1 MTTDSL
7 EPIEPKEQT
16 KAASPA
22 RTSLATNTD
31 VNAAQAELA
40 DASVSAPSQP
50 KRHFTAPRLS
60 LGGSRSQPRDLHGV
74 GFILAFVAGVVGVL
88 ALFMVVA
95 FSFSGSYD
103 NRVLPGVK
111 VGNVDLS
118 GSTRD
123 EAIKK
128 LQDGYAYLS
137 QGQVIV
143 TTPVGTATIG
153 FAEAGRGPDAEAMAH
168 AALAVGHSG
177 GGLGDAITSLH
188 SALLGESVP
197 VVVQV
202 DPTALAERLHELV
215 GKSTMAAKDAQ
226 VTGKDGSFSFTPSS
240 MGRGIDERMMATTLI
255 DQLTVIN
262 PPSQL
267 QTGGTF
273 TDANPTVSDKD
284 AQDAITRA
292 EKIGVDVKL
301 TWTTTP
307 AAAPST
313 WTAKNWTISAATIRS
328 WIAFGIRP
336 DGKYGPTIDVIQAQ
350 AYISAISAKA
360 NIQPHE
366 PTVKWDASG
375 TRPLSLEAGIDGT
388 GIDIVATSQAIAS
401 YLDSIASGG
410 SPAAGVE
417 VVTMAIRP
425 QITDVANVSGMVI
438 MNGGK
443 AQWTTAFIPDI
454 SNGNGKNIRQP
465 ADNLNGQVIGPGQQF
480 SFLGAV
486 GPIDPAHG
494 FALGG
499 VIIGGLSNPT
509 GAMGGGIC
517 SASTTMFNAAGW
529 AGLQIDERHQHAYA
543 INRYPIGKDATV
555 YSNGV
560 TTYDLK
566 WTNDTPNPIVI
577 RSWATKSSVTFQL
590 WSLPMDRTVIWP
602 VGVKSN
608 MTTATDGKLYVGSL
622 APGQQLRAEYVTDG
636 YDTSVTR
643 VVKDASGTVLHN
655 DTWKS
660 HYVKVNGVLQ
670 IGGSPPPS
678 TTPSPTPGPETP
690 SPAPTPTPAPITP
703 APSPVITPA
712 PPTPAPVPTEAP
724 KSIPTK
730 MAPTPTV

>member
-1 MTTDSL
+1 MTTDPL
-7 EPIEPKEQT
+7 EPIELKEQS

-22 RTSLATNTD
+22 QASLPSDTD
-31 VNAAQAELA
+31 ANAAQAELA
-40 DASVSAPSQP
+40 SDAVSAPSRP
-50 KRHFTAPRLS
+50 KRHFTAPQLS
-60 LGGSRSQPRDLHGV
+60 PGISRSEPRDLHGA
-74 GFILAFVAGVVGVL
+74 GFILAFAAGVIGVL
-88 ALFMVVA
+88 AFFMVVA
-95 FSFSGSYD
+95 FSFSGSYN

-128 LQDGYAYLS
+128 LQNGYAYLS

-153 FAEAGRGPDAEAMAH
+153 FAEAGRGPDAEAMAD

-188 SALLGESVP
+188 SALFGESVP

-202 DPTALAERLHELV
+202 DPNALAQRLHELV
-215 GKSTMAAKDAQ
+215 GKNTMAAKDAQ
-226 VTGKDGSFSFTPSS
+226 VTGKDGNFSFTPSS
-240 MGRGIDERMMATTLI
+240 TGRGIDERMMATTLI

-292 EKIGVDVKL
+292 EKMVVDVNL
-301 TWTTTP
+301 TWATAP
-307 AAAPST
+307 ASAPTT
-313 WTAKNWTISAATIRS
+313 WTPKNWTISGSTIRS
-328 WIAFGIRP
+328 WIVFGIRP
-336 DGKYGPTIDVIQAQ
+336 DGKYGPTIDLIQAQ
-350 AYISAISAKA
+350 AYISALSAKA
-360 NIQPHE
+360 NIQPIE
-366 PTVKWDASG
+366 PSVVWDATG
-375 TRPLSLEAGIDGT
+375 TKPLSLKEGKDGT
-388 GIDIVATSQAIAS
+388 GIDFVATSQALAS
-401 YLDSIASGG
+401 YLDSIASGSG
-410 SPAAGVE
+410 GAAGLE
-417 VVTMAIRP
+417 VVTVPIRP
-425 QITDVANVSGMVI
+425 QITDVANISGMVI

-443 AQWTTAFIPDI
+443 AQWTTTFYPDI

-465 ADNLNGQVIGPGQQF
+465 AANLNGLVIGPGQQF
-480 SFLGAV
+480 SFLRAV

-494 FALGG
+494 FTLGG
-499 VIIGGLSNPT
+499 VIIGGLSNHT

-543 INRYPIGKDATV
+543 ISRYPTGKDATV

-577 RSWATKSSVTFQL
+577 RSWATYGSRSSVTFQL
-590 WSLPMDRTVIWP
+590 WSLPIVRTVIWP
-602 VGVKSN
+602 VGVPSN
-608 MTTATDGKLYVGSL
+608 VTTATDGKLYVGSL

-643 VVKDASGTVLHN
+643 VVKDASGAIIHN
-655 DTWKS
+655 DTWNS

-678 TTPSPTPGPETP
+678 TTPSPTPGP
-690 SPAPTPTPAPITP
+690 
-703 APSPVITPA
+703 
-712 PPTPAPVPTEAP
+712 
-724 KSIPTK
+724 
-730 MAPTPTV
+730 

>member
-7 EPIEPKEQT
+7 EPIEPKEQS
-16 KAASPA
+16 KVSSPA
-22 RTSLATNTD
+22 RGSLPKDTD
-31 VNAAQAELA
+31 ANAAQAGLA
-40 DASVSAPSQP
+40 GDAVSAPSRP
-50 KRHFTAPRLS
+50 KRYSTAPRLS
-60 LGGSRSQPRDLHGV
+60 PGISRSEPRDLHSAGL
-74 GFILAFVAGVVGVL
+74 ILAFAAGVIGVL
-88 ALFMVVA
+88 ALFLIIA
-95 FSFSGSYD
+95 FSFSGSYN
-103 NRVLPGVK
+103 NRILPGVK

-153 FAEAGRGPDAEAMAH
+153 FAEAGRAPDTEAMAD
-168 AALAVGHSG
+168 AALAVGHSS

-188 SALLGESVP
+188 SALFGESVP

-202 DPTALAERLHELV
+202 DPNALAQRLHELV
-215 GKSTMAAKDAQ
+215 GKNTMAAKDAQ
-226 VTGKDGSFSFTPSS
+226 VTGKDGNFSFTPSS
-240 MGRGIDERMMATTLI
+240 TGRGIDERMMATTLI

-273 TDANPTVSDKD
+273 TNANPTVSDKD

-301 TWTTTP
+301 TWTTVP
-307 AAAPST
+307 ASAPPT
-313 WTAKNWTISAATIRS
+313 WTAKNWTISASTIRS
-328 WIAFGIRP
+328 WIVFGIRP
-336 DGKYGPTIDVIQAQ
+336 DGKYGPTIDLIQAQ
-350 AYISAISAKA
+350 TYLSPISAKD
-360 NIQPHE
+360 NIQPLE
-366 PTVKWDASG
+366 PTVKWDPSG
-375 TRPLSLEAGIDGT
+375 TKPLSLNAGVDGT
-388 GIDIVATSQAIAS
+388 GIDIIATSQAIAS
-401 YLDSIASGG
+401 NLDSLASGSG
-410 SPAAGVE
+410 GAASLE
-417 VVTMAIRP
+417 VVTAPIRP
-425 QITDVANVSGMVI
+425 NITDIANISGMVI

-443 AQWTTAFIPDI
+443 AQWTTAFFPDI

-465 ADNLNGQVIGPGQQF
+465 AAKLNGLVIGPGQQF

-499 VIIGGLSNPT
+499 VIIGGLSNHT

-543 INRYPIGKDATV
+543 ISRYPTGKDATV

-577 RSWATKSSVTFQL
+577 RSWATSGSKSSVTFQL
-590 WSLPMDRTVIWP
+590 WSLPLDRTVIWP

-608 MTTATDGKLYVGSL
+608 LTTATDGKLYVGSL
-622 APGQQLRAEYVTDG
+622 APGQELRAEYVTDG

-678 TTPSPTPGPETP
+678 TTPSPSPG
-690 SPAPTPTPAPITP
+690 APTPVPSESVIPVPSAPA
-703 APSPVITPA
+703 VI
-712 PPTPAPVPTEAP
+712 PPTPAPSAP
-724 KSIPTK
+724 AASGRRRKV
-730 MAPTPTV
+730 A

>member
-7 EPIEPKEQT
+7 EPIEPKEQS
-16 KAASPA
+16 KAGSPVRASLPKDTA
-22 RTSLATNTD
+22 A
-31 VNAAQAELA
+31 NAAQAERA
-40 DASVSAPSQP
+40 GGPVSAPSRP
-50 KRHFTAPRLS
+50 KPHSTAPRFS
-60 LGGSRSQPRDLHGV
+60 SGISRSGPRDLQGA
-74 GFILAFVAGVVGVL
+74 GLIIAFAAGAIGVL
-88 ALFMVVA
+88 ALFIFVA
-95 FSFSGSYD
+95 FSFAGSYN
-103 NRVLPGVK
+103 NRVLSGVK

-123 EAIKK
+123 EAIKR
-128 LQDGYAYLS
+128 LRDGYAYLS

-153 FAEAGRGPDAEAMAH
+153 FAEAGRAPDAEAMAD
-168 AALAVGHSG
+168 AALAVGRSG

-188 SALLGESVP
+188 SALFGASVP

-202 DPTALAERLHELV
+202 DPNALAQLLHELV
-215 GKSTMAAKDAQ
+215 GKNDVAAKDAQ
-226 VTGKDGSFSFTPSS
+226 VTGKDGNFSFTPSS
-240 MGRGIDERMMATTLI
+240 TGRGIDERMMATTLI
-255 DQLTVIN
+255 DQLTILN

-292 EKIGVDVKL
+292 EKIVVDVKL
-301 TWTTTP
+301 TWATAP
-307 AAAPST
+307 ASAPPT
-313 WTAKNWTISAATIRS
+313 WTAKNWTISSSTIRS
-328 WIAFGIRP
+328 WIVFDIRP
-336 DGKYGPTIDVIQAQ
+336 DGKYGPTIDLIKAQ
-350 AYISAISAKA
+350 AYISALSAKA
-360 NIQPHE
+360 NIQPTE
-366 PTVKWDASG
+366 PSVVWDASG
-375 TRPLSLEAGIDGT
+375 TKPLSLKEGKDGT
-388 GIDIVATSQAIAS
+388 GIDFVATSQAIAS
-401 YLDSIASGG
+401 YLDSIASG
-410 SPAAGVE
+410 STAAASLE
-417 VVTMAIRP
+417 VVTAPIRP
-425 QITDVANVSGMVI
+425 QITDVANISGMVI

-443 AQWTTAFIPDI
+443 AQWTTTFYPDV

-465 ADNLNGQVIGPGQQF
+465 AANLNGLVIGPGQQF

-494 FALGG
+494 FAMGG
-499 VIIGGLSNPT
+499 VILNGLSNHT

-517 SASTTMFNAAGW
+517 SASTTVFNAAGW

-543 INRYPIGKDATV
+543 ISRYPTGKDATV

-560 TTYDLK
+560 STYDLK
-566 WTNDTPNPIVI
+566 WTNDTPNPIVV
-577 RSWATKSSVTFQL
+577 RSWATYGSKSSITVQL
-590 WSLPMDRTVIWP
+590 WSLPIDRTVIWP

-608 MTTATDGKLYVGSL
+608 VTAATDGKLYVASL

-678 TTPSPTPGPETP
+678 TTPSPSPG
-690 SPAPTPTPAPITP
+690 APTPVPSEPVIPVPSAPAVTPPPAPASAA
-703 APSPVITPA
+703 APSVRRRKVA
-712 PPTPAPVPTEAP
+712 
-724 KSIPTK
+724 
-730 MAPTPTV
+730 

>member
-1 MTTDSL
+1 M
-7 EPIEPKEQT
+7 
-16 KAASPA
+16 
-22 RTSLATNTD
+22 
-31 VNAAQAELA
+31 A
-40 DASVSAPSQP
+40 D
-50 KRHFTAPRLS
+50 
-60 LGGSRSQPRDLHGV
+60 
-74 GFILAFVAGVVGVL
+74 
-88 ALFMVVA
+88 
-95 FSFSGSYD
+95 
-103 NRVLPGVK
+103 
-111 VGNVDLS
+111 
-118 GSTRD
+118 
-123 EAIKK
+123 
-128 LQDGYAYLS
+128 
-137 QGQVIV
+137 
-143 TTPVGTATIG
+143 
-153 FAEAGRGPDAEAMAH
+153 

-188 SALLGESVP
+188 SALFGESVP

-202 DPTALAERLHELV
+202 DPNALAQRLHELV
-215 GKSTMAAKDAQ
+215 GKNNVAAKDAQ
-226 VTGKDGSFSFTPSS
+226 VTGKDGNFSFTPSS
-240 MGRGIDERMMATTLI
+240 TGRGIDERMMATTLI
-255 DQLTVIN
+255 DQLTVTN

-273 TDANPTVSDKD
+273 TDLSPAVSDKD

-301 TWTTTP
+301 TWTTAP
-307 AAAPST
+307 ASAPTT
-313 WTAKNWTISAATIRS
+313 WTAKNWTISASTIRS

-336 DGKYGPTIDVIQAQ
+336 DGKYGPTIDPIQAQ
-350 AYISAISAKA
+350 AYLSPISAKD
-360 NIQPHE
+360 NIQPIE
-366 PTVKWDASG
+366 PSVVWDASG
-375 TRPLSLEAGIDGT
+375 TKPLSLKEGKDGT
-388 GIDIVATSQAIAS
+388 GIDLVATSQAIAS
-401 YLDSIASGG
+401 YLDSIASGSSVG
-410 SPAAGVE
+410 PSVE
-417 VVTMAIRP
+417 VATMPIRP
-425 QITDVANVSGMVI
+425 QITDVANISGMVI

-443 AQWTTAFIPDI
+443 AQWTTTFFPDI

-465 ADNLNGQVIGPGQQF
+465 ADNLNGLVIGPGQQF

-499 VIIGGLSNPT
+499 VIIGGLSNHT

-543 INRYPIGKDATV
+543 ISRYPTGKDATV

-577 RSWATKSSVTFQL
+577 RSWATSGSKSSVTFQL
-590 WSLPMDRTVIWP
+590 WSLPIDRTVIWP
-602 VGVKSN
+602 IGVKSN
-608 MTTATDGKLYVGSL
+608 VTTATDGKLYVGSL

-643 VVKDASGTVLHN
+643 VVKDSSGAVLHN

-690 SPAPTPTPAPITP
+690 SPAPTTPAT
-703 APSPVITPA
+703 PSPSTTPS
-712 PPTPAPVPTEAP
+712 PPSATSTASKKKPT
-724 KSIPTK
+724 
-730 MAPTPTV
+730 

>member
-7 EPIEPKEQT
+7 APIEPKEQS
-16 KAASPA
+16 KAGSPPRASLPKDPDA
-22 RTSLATNTD
+22 
-31 VNAAQAELA
+31 NAAQAELA
-40 DASVSAPSQP
+40 GGAVSASSRP
-50 KRHFTAPRLS
+50 KRYSTAPRLS
-60 LGGSRSQPRDLHGV
+60 PGISRSEPRDLHSAGL
-74 GFILAFVAGVVGVL
+74 ILAFGAGVIGVL
-88 ALFMVVA
+88 ALFLIIA
-95 FSFSGSYD
+95 FSFSGSYN

-153 FAEAGRGPDAEAMAH
+153 FAEAGRAPDAEAMTD

-177 GGLGDAITSLH
+177 GGLGDAITALH
-188 SALLGESVP
+188 SALFGESVP

-202 DPTALAERLHELV
+202 DPNALAQRLHELV
-215 GKSTMAAKDAQ
+215 GKNNVAAKDAQ
-226 VTGKDGSFSFTPSS
+226 VTGKDGNFSFTPSS
-240 MGRGIDERMMATTLI
+240 TGRGIDERMMATTLI
-255 DQLTVIN
+255 DQLTVTN

-273 TDANPTVSDKD
+273 TDANPAVSDKD

-292 EKIGVDVKL
+292 EKIVVDVKL
-301 TWTTTP
+301 TWAT
-307 AAAPST
+307 APVSAPPT
-313 WTAKNWTISAATIRS
+313 WTAKNWTISASTIRS
-328 WIAFGIRP
+328 WIVFGIRP
-336 DGKYGPTIDVIQAQ
+336 DGKYGPTIDLIQAQ
-350 AYISAISAKA
+350 AYLSAISAKA
-360 NIQPHE
+360 NIQPTE
-366 PTVKWDASG
+366 PSVVWDSSG
-375 TRPLSLEAGIDGT
+375 TKPLSLKEGKDGT
-388 GIDIVATSQAIAS
+388 GIDFVATSQAIAS
-401 YLDSIASGG
+401 YLDSIASGSG
-410 SPAAGVE
+410 GAAGLE
-417 VVTMAIRP
+417 VVTVPIRP
-425 QITDVANVSGMVI
+425 QITDVANISGMVI

-443 AQWTTAFIPDI
+443 AQWTTTFFPDI

-465 ADNLNGQVIGPGQQF
+465 ATNLNGQVIGPGQQF
-480 SFLGAV
+480 SFLKAV
-486 GPIDPAHG
+486 GPIDQAHG
-494 FALGG
+494 FTLGG
-499 VIIGGLSNPT
+499 VIENGLSNHT

-543 INRYPIGKDATV
+543 ISRYPTGKDATV

-577 RSWATKSSVTFQL
+577 HSWATYGSRSSVTFQL
-590 WSLPMDRTVIWP
+590 WSLPTDRTVVWP

-608 MTTATDGKLYVGSL
+608 VTTATDGKLYVASL

-643 VVKDASGTVLHN
+643 VVKDSSGTVLHN

-678 TTPSPTPGPETP
+678 TTSSPSPGAPTP
-690 SPAPTPTPAPITP
+690 SPSAPAPVP
-703 APSPVITPA
+703 ATAPPASASPA
-712 PPTPAPVPTEAP
+712 PPTTRRRRKVA
-724 KSIPTK
+724 
-730 MAPTPTV
+730 

>member
-7 EPIEPKEQT
+7 EPLEPKEQT
-16 KAASPA
+16 KAASPT
-22 RTSLATNTD
+22 RTSSPTNAD
-31 VNAAQAELA
+31 AHAAQAELVE
-40 DASVSAPSQP
+40 DSVSASSRP

-60 LGGSRSQPRDLHGV
+60 PGISRFEPRDLQGA
-74 GFILAFVAGVVGVL
+74 GPILAFAVGVIGVL
-88 ALFMVVA
+88 ALFMAVA
-95 FSFSGSYD
+95 FSFSGSYN

-111 VGNVDLS
+111 VGKVDLS
-118 GSTRD
+118 GSTRG

-128 LQDGYAYLS
+128 LQDGYGYLS

-143 TTPVGTATIG
+143 TTPVGNATIR
-153 FAEAGRGPDAEAMAH
+153 FAEAGRAPDAEAMAD

-188 SALLGESVP
+188 SALFGESVP

-202 DPTALAERLHELV
+202 DTNALAERLHELV
-215 GKSTMAAKDAQ
+215 GKNTMAAKDAQ
-226 VTGKDGSFSFTPSS
+226 VTGKDGNFSFTPSS
-240 MGRGIDERMMATTLI
+240 TGRGIDERMMATTLI

-273 TDANPTVSDKD
+273 TNANPTVSDKD

-301 TWTTTP
+301 TWTTVP
-307 AAAPST
+307 ASAPPT
-313 WTAKNWTISAATIRS
+313 WTAKNWTISASTIRS
-328 WIAFGIRP
+328 WIVFGIRP
-336 DGKYGPTIDVIQAQ
+336 DGKYGPTIDLIQAQ
-350 AYISAISAKA
+350 AYISGLSAKA
-360 NIQPHE
+360 NVQSTE
-366 PTVKWDASG
+366 PSVVWNASG
-375 TRPLSLEAGIDGT
+375 TRPLSLKEGKDGT
-388 GIDIVATSQAIAS
+388 GIDVVATSGEIAS
-401 YLDSIASGG
+401 YLDSIASGT
-410 SPAAGVE
+410 SVAPSVE
-417 VVTMAIRP
+417 IATMAIRP
-425 QITDVANVSGMVI
+425 NITDVSKITGLVI

-443 AQWTTAFIPDI
+443 AQWTTTFFPDI

-465 ADNLNGQVIGPGQQF
+465 AAKLNGLVIGPGQQF

-494 FALGG
+494 FVLGG
-499 VIIGGLSNPT
+499 VIIGGLSNHT

-529 AGLQIDERHQHAYA
+529 AGLQIGERHQHAYA
-543 INRYPIGKDATV
+543 ISRYPTGKDATV
-555 YSNGV
+555 YSNGL

-577 RSWATKSSVTFQL
+577 RSWATYGSTSSVTFQL
-590 WSLPMDRTVIWP
+590 WSLPLDRTVIWP

-608 MTTATDGKLYVGSL
+608 LTTATDGKQYVSSL
-622 APGQQLRAEYVTDG
+622 APGQMLRSEYVTDG
-636 YDTSVTR
+636 YDTSVNR
-643 VVKDASGTVLHN
+643 IVKDASGAVIHD

-670 IGGSPPPS
+670 IGITPPPPS
-678 TTPSPTPGPETP
+678 PSSPSPSSP
-690 SPAPTPTPAPITP
+690 SPASPL
-703 APSPVITPA
+703 PSSA
-712 PPTPAPVPTEAP
+712 PPTAAVVAFALPL
-724 KSIPTK
+724 
-730 MAPTPTV
+730 MWRRRTVA

>member
-7 EPIEPKEQT
+7 EPIEPKEQS
-16 KAASPA
+16 KADPPA
-22 RTSLATNTD
+22 RASLPKDTD
-31 VNAAQAELA
+31 ANAAQAELA
-40 DASVSAPSQP
+40 GGAVSAPSRP
-50 KRHFTAPRLS
+50 KRYSTAPRLS
-60 LGGSRSQPRDLHGV
+60 PGISRFEPRDLHSAGL
-74 GFILAFVAGVVGVL
+74 ILAFVAGVIGVL
-88 ALFMVVA
+88 ALFLIIA
-95 FSFSGSYD
+95 FSFSGSYND
-103 NRVLPGVK
+103 RVLPGVK
-111 VGNVDLS
+111 VGTVDLS
-118 GSTRD
+118 SSTRD

-153 FAEAGRGPDAEAMAH
+153 FAEAGRAPDTEAMAD

-188 SALLGESVP
+188 SALFGESVP

-202 DPTALAERLHELV
+202 DPNALAQRLHELV
-215 GKSTMAAKDAQ
+215 VKNNVAAKDAQ
-226 VTGKDGSFSFTPSS
+226 VTGKDGNFSFTPSS
-240 MGRGIDERMMATTLI
+240 TGRAIDERMMATTLI

-273 TDANPTVSDKD
+273 TNANPTVSDKD

-301 TWTTTP
+301 TWTTPP
-307 AAAPST
+307 AAAPAS
-313 WTAKNWTISAATIRS
+313 WKPQNWTISASTIRS
-328 WIAFGIRP
+328 WIVFGIRP
-336 DGKYGPTIDVIQAQ
+336 DGKYGPTIDLIQAQ
-350 AYISAISAKA
+350 AYLSSISVKA
-360 NIQPHE
+360 NIQAAE
-366 PTVKWDASG
+366 PKVNWLPPVCLK
-375 TRPLSLEAGIDGT
+375 AGVNGT

-401 YLDSIASGG
+401 YLDSVSSGSGAAASI
-410 SPAAGVE
+410 E
-417 VVTMAIRP
+417 VATMPILP
-425 QITDVANVSGMVI
+425 NITDIATISGMVI
-438 MNGGK
+438 MGGGK
-443 AQWTTAFIPDI
+443 ATWTTTFFPDV

-465 ADNLNGQVIGPGQQF
+465 AANLDGLVIGPGQQF

-499 VIIGGLSNPT
+499 VIIGGLSNHT

-517 SASTTMFNAAGW
+517 SASTTMVSAAGW
-529 AGLQIDERHQHAYA
+529 AGLQIDERHQHSYA
-543 INRYPIGKDATV
+543 ISRYPTGKDATV

-577 RSWATKSSVTFQL
+577 RSWATSGSKSSVTFQL
-590 WSLPMDRTVIWP
+590 WSLPLDRTVVWP

-608 MTTATDGKLYVGSL
+608 VTTATDGKLYVASL

-643 VVKDASGTVLHN
+643 VVKDSSGTVLHN

-670 IGGSPPPS
+670 IGGSPPVS
-678 TTPSPTPGPETP
+678 YTHLTLPT
-690 SPAPTPTPAPITP
+690 
-703 APSPVITPA
+703 
-712 PPTPAPVPTEAP
+712 
-724 KSIPTK
+724 
-730 MAPTPTV
+730 